1 MNYLAT
7 RVTQMAP
14 SETLAMSQKS
24 KDLAAKGFNV
34 INLAVGEPDF
44 HTPDFIKDYAKQA
57 IDDNYTLYPPVPGY
71 LDLREA
77 ICVKLKRDNGV
88 DYKPNQIIVSNGAK
102 HSIMNVILALVNPG
116 DEVVMP
122 TPCWVSYPEMVQLV
136 GGVPVPIFSGIE
148 QDFKVT
154 AAQIDAA
161 ITPKTKLL
169 MLNSPSNPTGSVYSH
184 AELKAI
190 ADVVAKHPHVYVM
203 SDEIYELISFESK
216 HECFAQFSEIK
227 DRVILV
233 NGVAKG
239 WAMTGWRIGYLAA
252 NAEIAEAC
260 NKIQGQMT
268 SACSSIAQRATITA
282 MLEDP
287 TKNEG
292 LQKMIATFKTRR
304 DLVLEKLRQIPG
316 VKTNTPTGAFY
327 IFADIS
333 DYFGKSFENYTIKTG
348 ADMANYLLDTVY
360 IALVGG
366 DAFGNKNCIRI
377 SYATSEE
384 KLIDAC
390 ERLASA
396 LAKLK

>member
-1 MNYLAT
+1 MTPLAT

-24 KDLAAKGFNV
+24 RELAAQGFNV
-34 INLAVGEPDF
+34 INLSIGEPDF
-44 HTPDFIKDYAKQA
+44 HTPDFIKTYAKKA

-77 ICVKLKRDNGV
+77 ICAKLKRDNGV

-102 HSIMNVILALVNPG
+102 HSIMNTILALVNPG

-122 TPCWVSYPEMVQLV
+122 TPCWVSYPEMVQLAD
-136 GGVPVPIFSGIE
+136 GIPVPIFSGVE

-169 MLNSPSNPTGSVYSH
+169 MLNSPSNPTGAVYSH
-184 AELKAI
+184 DELKAI
-190 ADVVAKHPHVYVM
+190 ADVIAKHKHIYVL
-203 SDEIYELISFESK
+203 SDEIYELINFGGK
-216 HECFAQFSEIK
+216 HECFAQFPEIK

-252 NAEIAEAC
+252 NAEIADAC

-268 SACSSIAQRATITA
+268 SACSSIAQRATIAA
-282 MLEDP
+282 MQQDP
-287 TKNEG
+287 KTCEELKNMV
-292 LQKMIATFKTRR
+292 KTFETRR
-304 DLVLEKLRQIPG
+304 DLVLEKLSKIPG
-316 VKTNTPTGAFY
+316 IKTNKPTGAFY

-333 DYFGKSFENYTIKTG
+333 AYFGKSFENYHIKTG
-348 ADMANYLLDTVY
+348 ADMANYLLDTVH

-366 DAFGNKNCIRI
+366 DAFGNKNCIRF
-377 SYATSEE
+377 SYATSND

-390 ERLASA
+390 ERFQKA
-396 LAKLK
+396 LHKLT

>member
-1 MNYLAT
+1 MTYLAT
-7 RVTQMAP
+7 RVTEMAP

-44 HTPDFIKDYAKQA
+44 HTPDFIKNAGKQG
-57 IDDNYTLYPPVPGY
+57 IDENYTLYPPVPGY

-77 ICVKLKRDNGV
+77 ICLKLKRDNGV

-136 GGVPVPIFSGIE
+136 GGIPVSIFSGIE

-184 AELKAI
+184 EELKAI

-203 SDEIYELISFESK
+203 SDEIYELISFEKK
-216 HECFAQFSEIK
+216 HECFAQFPEIK
-227 DRVILV
+227 DRVIIV

-252 NAEIAEAC
+252 NAEIADAC

-268 SACSSIAQRATITA
+268 SACSSIAQRATIAA
-282 MLEDP
+282 MLQDP
-287 TKNEG
+287 KECEG
-292 LQKMIATFKTRR
+292 LKEMVKTFKNRR

-327 IFADIS
+327 IFADVS
-333 DYFGKSFENYTIKTG
+333 AYFGKSFENYHIKTG
-348 ADMANYLLDTVY
+348 ADMANYLLDTAH

-377 SYATSEE
+377 SYATSED

-390 ERLASA
+390 ERLKKA
-396 LAKLK
+396 LEKLN

>member
-1 MNYLAT
+1 MTPLAT

-24 KDLAAKGFNV
+24 RELATKGFNV
-34 INLAVGEPDF
+34 INLSVGEPDF
-44 HTPDFIKDYAKQA
+44 HTPEFIKTYAKQA

-77 ICVKLKRDNGV
+77 ICAKLKRDNNV

-122 TPCWVSYPEMVQLV
+122 APCWVSYPEMVQLV
-136 GGVPVPIFSGIE
+136 DGVPVLISSGVE

-154 AAQIDAA
+154 AEQIDAA

-169 MLNSPSNPTGSVYSH
+169 MINSPNNPTGTVYSYE
-184 AELKAI
+184 ELKAI
-190 ADVVAKHPHVYVM
+190 ADVVAKHPHVYVL
-203 SDEIYELISFESK
+203 SDEIYELINFEGK

-252 NAEIAEAC
+252 NVEIADAC
-260 NKIQGQMT
+260 NKIQSQMT
-268 SACSSIAQRATITA
+268 SACSSIAQRATIAA
-282 MLEDP
+282 MLQDPKED
-287 TKNEG
+287 EG
-292 LQKMIATFKTRR
+292 LKTMVKTFKNRR

-316 VKTNTPTGAFY
+316 IKTNVPTGAFY

-333 DYFGKSFENYTIKTG
+333 AYFGKSFENYHIQTG
-348 ADMANYLLDTVY
+348 ANMADYLLDTVY

-366 DAFGNKNCIRI
+366 DAFGNKNCVRI
-377 SYATSEE
+377 SYATSDD

-390 ERLASA
+390 ERLAKA
-396 LAKLK
+396 LEKLK